1 MGDVMFKKIV
11 VIFSMLLLVGC
22 GSIKS
27 GKISCSDKDV
37 VLGYENSILIDVRTN
52 SEYKSGHLDGAIN
65 IPYEDIVKGVS
76 KLDDV
81 DFDTYIIV
89 YCKSGGRSS
98 QAFDSLKNAGC
109 NNIYDLGAMSSRR

>member
-1 MGDVMFKKIV
+1 MFKKFLLL
-11 VIFSMLLLVGC
+11 FSILLLVGC

-52 SEYKSGHLDGAIN
+52 LEYKSGHLDGAIN

-76 KLDDV
+76 KLEDI
-81 DFDTYIIV
+81 DF
-89 YCKSGGRSS
+89 
-98 QAFDSLKNAGC
+98 N
-109 NNIYDLGAMSSRR
+109 

>member
-1 MGDVMFKKIV
+1 MGDYMFKKFLLL
-11 VIFSMLLLVGC
+11 FSILLLVGC

-52 SEYKSGHLDGAIN
+52 LEYKSGHLDGAIN

-76 KLDDV
+76 KLEDI
-81 DFDTYIIV
+81 DF
-89 YCKSGGRSS
+89 
-98 QAFDSLKNAGC
+98 N
-109 NNIYDLGAMSSRR
+109 